1 MLMKTKLS
9 PDEKAWRKRLVSRI
23 KDWETVLEKEQNPT
37 MRLIAKDALAN
48 LKKLLEKVDNTP

>member
-1 MLMKTKLS
+1 MKTKLS